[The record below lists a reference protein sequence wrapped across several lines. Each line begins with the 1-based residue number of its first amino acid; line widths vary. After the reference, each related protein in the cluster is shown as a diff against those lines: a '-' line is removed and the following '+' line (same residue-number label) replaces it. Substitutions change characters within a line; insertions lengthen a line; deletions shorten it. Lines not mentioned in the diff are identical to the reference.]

1 MQNPAPIALLN
12 ELTAND
18 TKIGDFCTLIG
29 DHVHPHVVSHLNA
42 KATQLAMGGIYFFEE
57 RSRNV
62 NMIAGLLFKYN
73 SRG

>member
-1 MQNPAPIALLN
+1 
-12 ELTAND
+12 
-18 TKIGDFCTLIG
+18 
-29 DHVHPHVVSHLNA
+29 VHNVVSYLNA